1 MTSKSNTTKR
11 VKGKAG
17 SSPSPSSQETIEQLK
32 QIVLS
37 VFIFAVAVIISFKGA
52 IEILPNYPL
61 LATSLHV
68 TFIIVA
74 AVNVYNRFATFFR
87 E

>member
-1 MTSKSNTTKR
+1 MTSKANSTSRANS
-11 VKGKAG
+11 KA
-17 SSPSPSSQETIEQLK
+17 SPSPQETINQLK
-32 QIVLS
+32 QIVLA
-37 VFIFAVAVIISFKGA
+37 VFIFVVAVMISFKGA

-61 LATSLHV
+61 LATSLHA